1 MPGSAKKLP
10 RNGGDAYPENPARRR
25 AVAAGLTLGM
35 AGLASGAGAR
45 PASAQ
50 STAAPIGIDARRF
63 GITPA
68 RRDARV
74 TKNHSAAFQRA
85 VREAAAAGQPLLLGP
100 GRYRISGID
109 LPSHTHI
116 VGVPGQTIIEF
127 AGGKGVFTIANAR
140 DVRLDGIA
148 IDGRSRALAER
159 DALVS
164 TRGAFQVVFRDVAIA
179 NSLLNGVSV
188 RESQATISACTITDC
203 GNTGLFSLDARDSA
217 ITNNRVERCGNNGIQ
232 IWRSVQG
239 EDGTVVSNNTVRHID
254 ARAGGDG
261 QNGNGINVFRAGAV
275 QVNSNR
281 ITDCTF
287 TAIRGNAASDI
298 QMVGNHC
305 LRLGEVALYAEFGFD
320 GAVIANNL
328 IDGASTGISVT
339 NFNDGGR
346 LAVVQGN
353 LIRNL
358 KLRDHEDARGVG
370 IGVEADT
377 AVVGNVIENAPSV
390 GLAIGWGRYMRD
402 VTATSNIIRNAPIGI
417 GISGVRGAGP
427 VFVTNNMLSGTPN
440 GAIRMMDHGR
450 AEGPDLARAEAGKQ
464 TNFTVFANVSA

>member
-1 MPGSAKKLP
+1 M
-10 RNGGDAYPENPARRR
+10 
-25 AVAAGLTLGM
+25 AAGLTLGL
-35 AGLASGAGAR
+35 AGLVSTSNPR
-45 PASAQ
+45 PAVAQ
-50 STAAPIGIDARRF
+50 SASAPIGIDVRTF
-63 GITPA
+63 GIAPA

-74 TKNHSAAFQRA
+74 TKNHSVPFQRA
-85 VREAAAAGQPLLLGP
+85 VRQAAATGQPLLLPP
-100 GRYRISGID
+100 GRYRLAGID
-109 LPSHTHI
+109 LPSHTRV

-127 AGGKGVFTIANAR
+127 AGGAGVFTITNAR

-148 IDGRSRALAER
+148 IDGRSRALAKR
-159 DALVS
+159 DALIS
-164 TRGAFQVVFRDVAIA
+164 ARGAFQLMLHDVTLA
-179 NSLLNGVSV
+179 NSLANGVTL
-188 RESQATISACTITDC
+188 RECQGTISQCTITDC
-203 GNTGLFSLDARDSA
+203 GNTGLFALDGRDSV
-217 ITNNRVERCGNNGIQ
+217 ITHNRVERCGNNGIQ
-232 IWRSVQG
+232 VWRSAQG
-239 EDGTVVSNNTVRHID
+239 EDGTVVTNNTVRHVQ

-281 ITDCTF
+281 ITDCAF
-287 TAIRGNAASDI
+287 TAIRGNASSDI

-377 AVVGNVIENAPSV
+377 AVVGNVIENAPSI

-417 GISGVRGAGP
+417 GISGVKGAGP

-450 AEGPDLARAEAGKQ
+450 AEGPDLARSQAGKQ